1 MPKFLRSLAVPLFA
15 VTTLATLPAAAQF
28 IPTCYNLPKY
38 QVAHPSWQYSHQ
50 CREGTTIWY
59 VYIDS
64 RGKWYLVSTN
74 VPP

>member
-15 VTTLATLPAAAQF
+15 AVTLAPLPAAF
-28 IPTCYNLPKY
+28 IPTCYSNLPKH
-38 QVAHPSWQYSHQ
+38 QVADPSWQYSHQ

-59 VYIDS
+59 VYIDF
-64 RGKWYLVSTN
+64 RGKWHLVSTN

>member
-15 VTTLATLPAAAQF
+15 AVTLASLPAAGF
-28 IPTCYNLPKY
+28 IPTCYSNLPKH
-38 QVAHPSWQYSHQ
+38 QVADPSWQYSHQ

-64 RGKWYLVSTN
+64 LGRWHLVSTN